1 MKSMKKKTFDSKVK
15 REAAYLLDAC
25 LKAHASKEKAKDTNL
40 YLVKPQ
46 TPFKAVAREAIAQT
60 STALLLLGIKHS
72 PYRYTGDAIVLY
84 AE

>member
-25 LKAHASKEKAKDTNL
+25 LKTHASK
-40 YLVKPQ
+40 KPKGTSVYFVDSR

-72 PYRYTGDAIVLY
+72 PHRYTSDAIALY
-84 AE
+84 AK

>member
-25 LKAHASKEKAKDTNL
+25 LKTYASKKAKSTSL
-40 YLVKPQ
+40 YLVKRQ
-46 TPFKAVAREAIAQT
+46 TPFEAVARKAIAQT

-72 PYRYTGDAIVLY
+72 PLIYASDAIALY

>member
-25 LKAHASKEKAKDTNL
+25 LKTHASKKAKSTSL
-40 YLVKPQ
+40 YFVDSR
-46 TPFKAVAREAIAQT
+46 TPFRAVAREAIAQT

-72 PYRYTGDAIVLY
+72 PHRYTSDAIALF

>member
-25 LKAHASKEKAKDTNL
+25 LKTHASMKARGTST
-40 YLVKPQ
+40 YFVGPQ

-60 STALLLLGIKHS
+60 STALLLLGIKHH
-72 PYRYTGDAIVLY
+72 PLMYDNDAIALY
-84 AE
+84 A

>member
-15 REAAYLLDAC
+15 REAAYLLGVC
-25 LKAHASKEKAKDTNL
+25 LKTHASKKAKGINL
-40 YLVKPQ
+40 YLVDSR
-46 TPFKAVAREAIAQT
+46 TPFRAVAREAIAQT

-72 PYRYTGDAIVLY
+72 PHYYASDAIALY

>member
-25 LKAHASKEKAKDTNL
+25 LKTHASKKAKGTSL
-40 YLVKPQ
+40 YLVKRQ
-46 TPFKAVAREAIAQT
+46 TPFKAVARKAIAQT

-72 PYRYTGDAIVLY
+72 PHRYTSTAIALF
-84 AE
+84 AD

>member
-25 LKAHASKEKAKDTNL
+25 LKTHASKKPKGTSL
-40 YLVKPQ
+40 YFVDSR
-46 TPFKAVAREAIAQT
+46 TPFRAVAREAIAQT

-72 PYRYTGDAIVLY
+72 PHRYTSDAITLY

>member
-25 LKAHASKEKAKDTNL
+25 LKTYASKKAKGTSL
-40 YLVKPQ
+40 YLVKRQ
-46 TPFKAVAREAIAQT
+46 TPFKAVARKAIAQT

-72 PYRYTGDAIVLY
+72 PLSYASDAIALY

>member
-1 MKSMKKKTFDSKVK
+1 MKSVKKKTFDYKVK

-25 LKAHASKEKAKDTNL
+25 LKTHASKKEKGTTL
-40 YLVKPQ
+40 YFVEPQ
-46 TPFKAVAREAIAQT
+46 TPFKAVAREAMAQT

-72 PYRYTGDAIVLY
+72 PHRYASDAIALY

>member
-25 LKAHASKEKAKDTNL
+25 LKTYASKKAKGTSL
-40 YLVKPQ
+40 YFVDSR
-46 TPFKAVAREAIAQT
+46 TPFRAVAREAIAQT

-72 PYRYTGDAIVLY
+72 PHRYTSDAIALF

>member
-25 LKAHASKEKAKDTNL
+25 LKTHASKKAKDTNL
-40 YLVKPQ
+40 YLVKRQ
-46 TPFKAVAREAIAQT
+46 TPFKAVARKAIAQT

-72 PYRYTGDAIVLY
+72 PLIYASDAIALY

>member
-25 LKAHASKEKAKDTNL
+25 LKTHASKKPKGTSL
-40 YLVKPQ
+40 YFVDSR
-46 TPFKAVAREAIAQT
+46 TPFRAVAMEAIAQT

-72 PYRYTGDAIVLY
+72 PLIYASDAIALY

>member
-25 LKAHASKEKAKDTNL
+25 LKTHASKKAKDTSL
-40 YLVKPQ
+40 YFVEPQ

-72 PYRYTGDAIVLY
+72 PHRYTSDAIALY

>member
-1 MKSMKKKTFDSKVK
+1 MKSMKKKTFDFKVK
-15 REAAYLLDAC
+15 REAAYLLDDC
-25 LKAHASKEKAKDTNL
+25 LKTHASMKAKGTTL
-40 YLVKPQ
+40 YFVETQ

-72 PYRYTGDAIVLY
+72 PHRYTSDAIALY

>member
-25 LKAHASKEKAKDTNL
+25 LKTYASRQAKDTGL
-40 YLVKPQ
+40 YFVDSR
-46 TPFKAVAREAIAQT
+46 TPFRAVAREAIAQT

-72 PYRYTGDAIVLY
+72 PHRYASDAIALY

>member
-25 LKAHASKEKAKDTNL
+25 LKTHASKKAKGTSL
-40 YLVKPQ
+40 YLVKRQ
-46 TPFKAVAREAIAQT
+46 TPFKAVARKAIAQT

-72 PYRYTGDAIVLY
+72 PHRYTSDAIALY

>member
-1 MKSMKKKTFDSKVK
+1 MKSMKKKTFDFKVK

-25 LKAHASKEKAKDTNL
+25 LKTHASMKARGTST
-40 YLVKPQ
+40 YFVGPQ
-46 TPFKAVAREAIAQT
+46 TPFKAVAKEAIAQT

-72 PYRYTGDAIVLY
+72 PHRYTSDAIALY

>member
-25 LKAHASKEKAKDTNL
+25 LKTHASKKAKGTTL
-40 YLVKPQ
+40 YFVESQ

-60 STALLLLGIKHS
+60 STALLLLGIKNS
-72 PYRYTGDAIVLY
+72 PHRYTSDAITLY

>member
-1 MKSMKKKTFDSKVK
+1 MKSVKKKTFDSKVR

-25 LKAHASKEKAKDTNL
+25 LKTHASKKPKGISL
-40 YLVKPQ
+40 YFVDSR
-46 TPFKAVAREAIAQT
+46 TPFRAVAREAIAQT

-72 PYRYTGDAIVLY
+72 PHSYTSNAIALF

>member
-1 MKSMKKKTFDSKVK
+1 MKSVKKKTFDSKVK

-25 LKAHASKEKAKDTNL
+25 LKTHASKKAKGTTLSFVDSR
-40 YLVKPQ
+40 
-46 TPFKAVAREAIAQT
+46 TPFRAVAREAIAQT

-72 PYRYTGDAIVLY
+72 PHRYTSDAIALY

>member
-1 MKSMKKKTFDSKVK
+1 MTSMKKKTFDSKVK

-25 LKAHASKEKAKDTNL
+25 LKTHASKKAKDTGL
-40 YLVKPQ
+40 CLVSSQ

-72 PYRYTGDAIVLY
+72 PHRYTSDAIALF

>member
-25 LKAHASKEKAKDTNL
+25 LKTHASKKPKGTSL
-40 YLVKPQ
+40 YFVDSR
-46 TPFKAVAREAIAQT
+46 TPFRAVAREAIAQT

-72 PYRYTGDAIVLY
+72 PHRYTSDAIALF

>member
-25 LKAHASKEKAKDTNL
+25 LKTHASKKAKGTSH
-40 YLVKPQ
+40 YFVEPQ
-46 TPFKAVAREAIAQT
+46 TPFRAVAREAIAQT

-72 PYRYTGDAIVLY
+72 PHRYTSDAIALY

>member
-1 MKSMKKKTFDSKVK
+1 MKSMKKKTFDFKVK

-25 LKAHASKEKAKDTNL
+25 LKSHASMKAKGTST
-40 YLVKPQ
+40 YFVGPQ

-72 PYRYTGDAIVLY
+72 PHRYTSDAIALF

>member
-25 LKAHASKEKAKDTNL
+25 LKTHASKKPKGTSL
-40 YLVKPQ
+40 YFVEPQ

-72 PYRYTGDAIVLY
+72 PHTYTSDAIALY

>member
-25 LKAHASKEKAKDTNL
+25 LKTHASKKPKGTSL
-40 YLVKPQ
+40 YFVDSR
-46 TPFKAVAREAIAQT
+46 TPFRAVAREAIAQT

-72 PYRYTGDAIVLY
+72 PHRYTSDALALF

>member
-25 LKAHASKEKAKDTNL
+25 LKTYASKKAKGTSL
-40 YLVKPQ
+40 YLVKRQ
-46 TPFKAVAREAIAQT
+46 TPFKAVARKAIAQT

-72 PYRYTGDAIVLY
+72 PHRYANDAITLY

>member
-1 MKSMKKKTFDSKVK
+1 MKSIKKKTFDSKVK

-25 LKAHASKEKAKDTNL
+25 LKTHTSKKAKGTSI
-40 YLVKPQ
+40 YFVEPQ

-72 PYRYTGDAIVLY
+72 PHRYTSDAIALY

>member
-1 MKSMKKKTFDSKVK
+1 MKSMKKKTFDFKVK

-25 LKAHASKEKAKDTNL
+25 LKTHASKKAKGTSL
-40 YLVKPQ
+40 YFVDSR
-46 TPFKAVAREAIAQT
+46 TPFRAVAREAIAQT

-72 PYRYTGDAIVLY
+72 PHRYTSDAIVLY